1 MTGLCMWHGSFIR
14 VTWLIDT
21 IWHDS
26 IMRDLNHSFVR
37 HLRILGYTLQYCNN
51 ASQHHPQQ
59 PPISCRFV
67 TWLFEMCDMTHAD
80 VTHSSLC
87 HVDVLVREV
96 GNSTVRVWVM
106 SCLSC
111 LRMSHVSQVH
121 TNESRHTRAHERVT
135 SRTCLG
141 YVAHVHIQ
149 MSHTN
154 ASRHPS
160 IFDWRTGQSTE
171 RIRMCNMT
179 HLCMTWLILS
189 LIILYTHSAIQKS
202 LPCNTHISVEHHCV
216 TLYYN
221 AKGCHTLEHTAAC
234 TTSCNVTQAH
244 QCQACNTLQ

>member
-141 YVAHVHIQ
+141 HVAHAHIQ

-154 ASRHPS
+154 ANVTYKCITSPEYFWLKNWS
-160 IFDWRTGQSTE
+160 IYG
-171 RIRMCNMT
+171 
-179 HLCMTWLILS
+179 
-189 LIILYTHSAIQKS
+189 THSNVRHDAS
-202 LPCNTHISVEHHCV
+202 MYDMAYLVFDYTLHAFCNPKVFTMQH
-216 TLYYN
+216 
-221 AKGCHTLEHTAAC
+221 
-234 TTSCNVTQAH
+234 AH
-244 QCQACNTLQ
+244 QCWASLRHTVL